1 MAPSTTIFTAVPSTA
16 GTATPTVTFASL
28 MTAIDASVSRQVES
42 ALARALRDHSQTA
55 SSPSH
60 SAATPSSVITIP
72 STSATLAG
80 MSLLCIFRVVH
91 CSLVH
96 ITVSFLVYHSWPSH
110 FQVQKGTNFS
120 SAAGLCFLP
129 LFRTHT
135 FCARLPPMLNKLQ
148 PPTHAHTP
156 AHTNS
161 VLNHPC

>member
-1 MAPSTTIFTAVPSTA
+1 MAPSTTISTAVPSTA

-80 MSLLCIFRVVH
+80 MSLLCIFSCCALFSSPYYGQFFGVP
-91 CSLVH
+91 
-96 ITVSFLVYHSWPSH
+96 FLAQPFSSSKRHQFFFCSWPLFSAPFPNSH
-110 FQVQKGTNFS
+110 V
-120 SAAGLCFLP
+120 L
-129 LFRTHT
+129 RTLT
-135 FCARLPPMLNKLQ
+135 A
-148 PPTHAHTP
+148 HAEQAP
-156 AHTNS
+156 ASHS
-161 VLNHPC
+161 RSHSRPHQQRS